1 MQGTLSSPQDEGG
14 EPALTLP
21 LSVLLSNSHQHPP
34 SPPRLQGRVLCLP
47 GGSLERRS
55 LLLLKKTCAEGQC
68 QPPTPSLAWGWGST
82 CRISRRRGTGGPC
95 EPCLCSSAERMES
108 H

>member
-1 MQGTLSSPQDEGG
+1 MGGLQGTLSSPQDEGG

-34 SPPRLQGRVLCLP
+34 SPPRLQG

-55 LLLLKKTCAEGQC
+55 LLLLKRQLC
-68 QPPTPSLAWGWGST
+68 
-82 CRISRRRGTGGPC
+82 GGPAPAPHPQPGLGLGKHMRNQQ
-95 EPCLCSSAERMES
+95 EER
-108 H
+108 HGWPV